1 MDSYISDENPCYE
14 KVPSGLERQ
23 KVSTAARAYAAMAFQ
38 EFTSN
43 NNVEMLTTTTE
54 WDECLDFL
62 DDKNV
67 RIKEGLILLYEI
79 LVPLYYAASF
89 IFLNALR
96 GEMNSSAF

>member
-23 KVSTAARAYAAMAFQ
+23 KVSTAAAMAFQ